1 MPIYE
6 YECKKCKYKF
16 EQLRKITDKPL
27 RTCPKCHTASL
38 AKLVSNTSFQLKG
51 TGWYV
56 TDFKNKNIDKGDKNK
71 VTKTAAAEAPIVET
85 KKKENGTKEKTKKD
99 EKNETKK

>member
-6 YECKKCKYKF
+6 YECKKCGYKF
-16 EQLRKITDKPL
+16 EQLQKMTDQPV
-27 RTCPKCHTASL
+27 RICPKCKKVGL

-56 TDFKNKNIDKGDKNK
+56 TDFKDNSDKKAPSNSEQTSKKQDAKPLEKPGSTEKKIVKN
-71 VTKTAAAEAPIVET
+71 
-85 KKKENGTKEKTKKD
+85 
-99 EKNETKK
+99 